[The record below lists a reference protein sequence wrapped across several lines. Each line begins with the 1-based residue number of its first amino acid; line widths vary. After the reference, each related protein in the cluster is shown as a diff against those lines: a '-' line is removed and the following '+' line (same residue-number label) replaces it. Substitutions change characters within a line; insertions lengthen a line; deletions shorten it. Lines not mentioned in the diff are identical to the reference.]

1 MQLPVATNSSS
12 EIIGYALKGLD
23 LIFKAGYNYKKA
35 GVIVLDIV
43 PENQVQF
50 GLFDTVDRAKHKKI
64 MEQYDQI
71 NALYGDDLVRFAAQ
85 GFSKRW
91 RLKQER
97 LSPCYTTRLSD
108 VYVVKH

>member
-1 MQLPVATNSSS
+1 
-12 EIIGYALKGLD
+12 
-23 LIFKAGYNYKKA
+23 
-35 GVIVLDIV
+35 
-43 PENQVQF
+43 
-50 GLFDTVDRAKHKKI
+50 